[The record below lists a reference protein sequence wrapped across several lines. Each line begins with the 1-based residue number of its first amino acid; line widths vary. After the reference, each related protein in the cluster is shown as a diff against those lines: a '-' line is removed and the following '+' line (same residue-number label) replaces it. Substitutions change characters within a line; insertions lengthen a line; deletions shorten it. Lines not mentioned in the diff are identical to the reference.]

1 MYIDPIIISWLL
13 IAAASCAAF
22 MIGKSWS
29 DSQKDEIIENTILYL
44 IHNNM
49 IRAEKS
55 ADGEWE
61 ILELEEN

>member
-1 MYIDPIIISWLL
+1 MFIDPIIISWLL
-13 IAAASCAAF
+13 LACASATAF

-29 DSQKDEIIENTILYL
+29 DSQKEEVIENTILYL

-49 IRAEKS
+49 VRAEKT

-61 ILELEEN
+61 ILELDEE

>member
-13 IAAASCAAF
+13 ITAASCAAF

>member
-1 MYIDPIIISWLL
+1 MFIDPIIISWSLL
-13 IAAASCAAF
+13 ACASAAAF

-29 DSQKDEIIENTILYL
+29 DSQKEEVIENTILYL

-49 IRAEKS
+49 VRAEKT

-61 ILELEEN
+61 ILELDEE